1 MEQPEILKSLSS
13 PIPTLCKN
21 LTLPTTPFV
30 HGCTTVLGNGMLPS
44 HKKVKIVISRN
55 VEKQQTIKTSQFC
68 LLPSSTIF
76 QRHHDITSHT
86 MH

>member
-30 HGCTTVLGNGMLPS
+30 HGCITVLGNGMLPS
-44 HKKVKIVISRN
+44 HKKESKN
-55 VEKQQTIKTSQFC
+55 C
-68 LLPSSTIF
+68 NF
-76 QRHHDITSHT
+76 QKC
-86 MH
+86 